1 MRNVYITVYEDE
13 YKAYTTMDKARA
25 GAKARLEEIRACCS
39 EKDETS
45 IVEFKNETSLR
56 IVKDDGRLVFLTVQ
70 VRKLAVE

>member
-25 GAKARLEEIRACCS
+25 AAKARLEEIRSCCS